1 MKIWIIGVLLH
12 SKRYYVTPDKMLIEV
27 QRNTSVY
34 IYIFCLKLKS
44 ESDQPLNLINNLLNI
59 QGEENMFNNPIL
71 TQLEKNL
78 GNSTGQMI

>member
-1 MKIWIIGVLLH
+1 MYLLH
-12 SKRYYVTPDKMLIEV
+12 SKTYYVTPDKMLIEV

-34 IYIFCLKLKS
+34 IYIFYLKLKS

>member
-1 MKIWIIGVLLH
+1 MYLLH

>member
-1 MKIWIIGVLLH
+1 
-12 SKRYYVTPDKMLIEV
+12 MLIEV